1 MSITF
6 QGNEQIKG
14 NYEGKDYDF
23 DRYNFEIRT
32 PMSHQDWSIVV
43 NFLNDDIEG
52 DAVRYGNWDDLVI
65 EECLMCLATLEPHQI
80 KRDFAHMLTPENFPQ
95 LGVKA
100 DQEEAAHKAAKE
112 KAYEPQEEETERQL
126 YNEAGEPIDSVA
138 EGELPYTES
147 GDVLVLDGT
156 VLNNEQIGVRF
167 VRKYMHPTEGWKA
180 YEFQTNDFLY
190 FEGYENGGSLFRLEM
205 GINSRGEEYTAVNV
219 AYSEDYS
226 VMEEVTYA
234 FDIDGLIQ
242 IMESTN
248 DMNDEQF
255 SFEEWLAEEEG
266 EDY

>member
-100 DQEEAAHKAAKE
+100 DQAAAQE
-112 KAYEPQEEETERQL
+112 KAYEPREPKEEEIQL
-126 YNEAGEPIDSVA
+126 YDAEGEPIDVIE
-138 EGELPYTES
+138 EGELVYTEN
-147 GDVLVLDGT
+147 GELYALDEFT
-156 VLNNEQIGVRF
+156 LDNEKIGVKF

-180 YEFQTNDFLY
+180 YEFTTNDFIM
-190 FEGYENGGSLFRLEM
+190 FEGYDNGGSLFRLEM
-205 GINSRGEEYTAVNV
+205 GTNSRGEEYTSVNV
-219 AYSEDYS
+219 AYSEDYT

-234 FDIDGLIQ
+234 FDVEGLIQ
-242 IMESTN
+242 IMEATT
-248 DMNDEQF
+248 DMNDEQEE
-255 SFEEWLAEEEG
+255 FENSLDEEG